1 MAFKPRAGFT
11 FTTRWLLSQLFKS
24 VLRKAFDAVEAVV
37 KKLSTQALS
46 QLLAPNTTSFEENLE
61 KLEDFE
67 CKLNKISGVV
77 LQSQKSDSTMR
88 I

>member
-37 KKLSTQALS
+37 KKLKNLFTF
-46 QLLAPNTTSFEENLE
+46 LLGWLLVVIYERFE
-61 KLEDFE
+61 KA
-67 CKLNKISGVV
+67 S
-77 LQSQKSDSTMR
+77 
-88 I
+88 